1 MHLGALEGS
10 LRPGRPPGTILKS
23 IKVIWIDFVQN
34 EKSPFFRDF
43 GPETGFRGRLVL
55 ELTSRGEKE
64 KIRSAYQSGLTSKH
78 DFNTILTLKSMP
90 KSKIAFKK

>member
-34 EKSPFFRDF
+34 EKNPFFRDF
-43 GPETGFRGRLVL
+43 GPETRFRGRLL
-55 ELTSRGEKE
+55 PDLTSR
-64 KIRSAYQSGLTSKH
+64 
-78 DFNTILTLKSMP
+78 DTILFADLS
-90 KSKIAFKK
+90 IDINQEV